1 MRRDHAATVFGCA
14 AVLLSY
20 PDEGSFTEDLVAVG
34 NALRRLPPGGARRG
48 LDRCATRLSE
58 LGSREA
64 AASYVEAF
72 DLRRKRS
79 LYLSYYR
86 YGDTR
91 QRGMALA
98 ALAGAY
104 RAAGF
109 TLAPGELPD
118 FLPALLELA
127 ASHPSG
133 QALLAEH
140 RPALGALQDAL
151 EETGSHYA
159 GAVAAV
165 GDALGPLDRAGR
177 ATLARY
183 RELGPPSERVGLEP
197 FVPPEVLGAGTR

>member
-1 MRRDHAATVFGCA
+1 MRRGHAATVFGCA
-14 AVLLSY
+14 AVLLAY
-20 PDEGSFTEDLVAVG
+20 PDEVSFAEDLHAVG
-34 NALRRLPPGGARRG
+34 TGLRRLPAGQARSALEECTAWLSQLGARQ
-48 LDRCATRLSE
+48 
-58 LGSREA
+58 A
-64 AASYVEAF
+64 AACYVEAF
-72 DLRRKRS
+72 DMRRRRS

-86 YGDTR
+86 YGDSR

-109 TLAPGELPD
+109 SLAPGELPD

-127 ASHPSG
+127 ASHPAG

-140 RPALGALQDAL
+140 QPALEALRDAL
-151 EETGSHYA
+151 AEAGSRYA
-159 GAVAAV
+159 GAVSAV
-165 GDALGPLDRAGR
+165 TSALGPLDRAGR

-197 FVPPEVLGAGTR
+197 FVPPEVLGAGAK